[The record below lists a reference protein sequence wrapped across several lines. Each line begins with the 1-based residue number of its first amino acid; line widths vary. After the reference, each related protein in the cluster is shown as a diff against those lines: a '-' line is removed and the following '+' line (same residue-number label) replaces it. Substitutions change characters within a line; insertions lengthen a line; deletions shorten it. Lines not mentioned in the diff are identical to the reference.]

1 MTYSNLWLSVNAL
14 ILDIVL
20 LTLFYEQKASDLHH
34 RRMFLAVL
42 LNLLA
47 LNLIGFIY
55 TLILMTIGEA
65 AISDFLISWLASLVI
80 SLVPMLFLG
89 YLNSVFYYDAAQ
101 KRANGILTT
110 IAILTMILVL
120 VLGPAVICTQR
131 SILLRP
137 GRGPLLVCVPACLYL
152 GVGFV
157 QGYLL
162 KKSIAKRHLWALRGI
177 FVVCVLSLS
186 LFMLYKTLSA
196 YGFMMSLA
204 PLLAAFTLEGK
215 GILVDRDTGMRS
227 SNAFRTSVIVRL
239 ENKIPFR
246 LILVHSSNLSEVLAS
261 LDEKSGR
268 KVMEKVSSIF
278 RNITSLPTFRLQ
290 EDTFAI
296 LQDERNEL
304 TTQELLIN
312 LRARFLSPLHFNKR
326 TVTLHVN
333 ACVADL
339 PKVIH
344 TGEDL
349 EILIELL
356 EEHSNTGVE
365 MELKDLDV
373 EAEKQTREEIRALS
387 RALRENRL
395 EVFYQPILNTAT
407 GTFDCAEALIRM
419 KDENGNYIRPDH
431 FIPAAERSGLII
443 RVGQFVLREVC
454 SLLASDVCKEL
465 GIRYIEANLSV
476 EECIQENLPEQLE
489 SILAEY
495 HVHPNQLNIEVTETA
510 NDTVSELMMQNMS
523 RIHEKLGI
531 ELSLDDFGTGYSNL
545 ARLLSMPVDII
556 KFDRSMLLKA
566 FETESGR
573 MVFTRMAQA
582 VHDIGR
588 KIVSEGVE
596 TEEQAAFVKS
606 NGIEFIQGFYYS
618 KPLPKDAYLEF
629 VRTQNQS
636 GKQNR

>member
-1 MTYSNLWLSVNAL
+1 
-14 ILDIVL
+14 
-20 LTLFYEQKASDLHH
+20 
-34 RRMFLAVL
+34 
-42 LNLLA
+42 
-47 LNLIGFIY
+47 
-55 TLILMTIGEA
+55 
-65 AISDFLISWLASLVI
+65 
-80 SLVPMLFLG
+80 
-89 YLNSVFYYDAAQ
+89 
-101 KRANGILTT
+101 
-110 IAILTMILVL
+110 
-120 VLGPAVICTQR
+120 
-131 SILLRP
+131 
-137 GRGPLLVCVPACLYL
+137 
-152 GVGFV
+152 
-157 QGYLL
+157 
-162 KKSIAKRHLWALRGI
+162 
-177 FVVCVLSLS
+177 
-186 LFMLYKTLSA
+186 
-196 YGFMMSLA
+196 
-204 PLLAAFTLEGK
+204 
-215 GILVDRDTGMRS
+215 
-227 SNAFRTSVIVRL
+227 
-239 ENKIPFR
+239 
-246 LILVHSSNLSEVLAS
+246 
-261 LDEKSGR
+261 
-268 KVMEKVSSIF
+268 MEKVSSIF

-344 TGEDL
+344 TSEDL